1 MASKETSSFT
11 SRWGLLM
18 TALGAAVGTGNIW
31 RFPKEVANNGG
42 GSFMIPYVLF
52 LFGWSIPILVT
63 EFSIGKKTRLGTMGS
78 FAAFLGKKKAWMGGW
93 LAWVTVA
100 IGFYYAVVMGWT
112 IRYAY
117 GALNSS
123 ILSGE
128 SQAVWDSFI
137 SSPWL
142 VIFFQVLAIGIS
154 AFVVLRGLEKGVEK
168 VNLILIPTLFVL
180 LVFNAVWALSLP
192 GAMKGVAYLF
202 TPHGDT
208 FFSAKT
214 WVSAL
219 AQSAWSCSAGMG
231 MGITFGAYT
240 KRKGDTSLNSF
251 LTGLGNT
258 TVSLVAG
265 IMIFS
270 TVFALSPNV
279 IEAEGALEQGGA
291 GLTFIHLPRLFGQ
304 IGGFGVVVA
313 FFFFLAMA
321 FAALTSMISTYEN
334 AVKNFI
340 DLGWSRKKAT
350 WALTFFIFL
359 LGIPSAVIVL
369 PVMGTPLPVFLEN
382 QDFVWGM
389 GLIVSGAFIY
399 YLIYKYGIEK
409 FRVRFVNGRFSD
421 QYIGKWYT
429 YLFKYII
436 PLELALLV
444 GWFVI
449 QSLMAEPLGEW
460 WMGGPI
466 GLGLLLVQWIMILI
480 FLVFINRKVED
491 RIDISDIDM
500 ERSVDEDIDIIE
512 SREIDASVIEEPV
525 ASEV

>member
-1 MASKETSSFT
+1 MASKEVSSFT

-31 RFPKEVANNGG
+31 RFPKEVASNGG

-52 LFGWSIPILVT
+52 LFGWSIPILLT

-117 GALNSS
+117 GAVTGT

-142 VIFFQVLAIGIS
+142 VVFFQVLAIGIS
-154 AFVVLRGLEKGVEK
+154 ALVVLKGLEKGVEK
-168 VNLILIPTLFVL
+168 VNLFLIPALFIL
-180 LVFNAVWALSLP
+180 LVFNTIWALTLP
-192 GAMKGVAYLF
+192 GALKGVAYLF
-202 TPHGDT
+202 TPHSET

-270 TVFALSPNV
+270 TVFALSPNMM
-279 IEAEGALEQGGA
+279 EAERALEQGGT

-304 IGGFGVVVA
+304 IGGLGTLVA
-313 FFFFLAMA
+313 FFFFLAMS

-334 AVKNFI
+334 AVKNFV
-340 DLGWSRKKAT
+340 DMGWSRRRST
-350 WALTFFIFL
+350 VVLTIFIFL
-359 LGIPSAVIVL
+359 MGLPSALIVL
-369 PVMGTPLPVFLEN
+369 PVMGVPLPVFLEN

-389 GLIVSGAFIY
+389 GLILSGAFIY

-409 FRVRFVNGRFSD
+409 FRVRFVNGTFSD
-421 QYIGKWYT
+421 QYVGKWYT
-429 YLFKYII
+429 RLFKYVI
-436 PLELALLV
+436 PVELALLV
-444 GWFVI
+444 GWFSI
-449 QSLMAEPLGEW
+449 QSLLAEPVGEW

-466 GLGLLLVQWIMILI
+466 GLGILLFQWGIVLI
-480 FLVFINRKVED
+480 ALFLINRTVEK
-491 RIDISDIDM
+491 RLDISDIDM
-500 ERSVDEDIDIIE
+500 ERSVDEDIDHFEAKEMEAVVKGEPIMAE
-512 SREIDASVIEEPV
+512 S
-525 ASEV
+525 